1 MAMKTKKINMKKFL
15 KKLDWIW
22 DYYFVYF
29 LYNGN
34 KLDKYF
40 QYMERKWINN
50 K

>member
-34 KLDKYF
+34 KGHKYK
-40 QYMERKWINN
+40 QYMLQKWGRR
-50 K
+50 